1 MYYLYLDESGDL
13 GHPIQSPGASR
24 YFVITVLE
32 VRSDLARK
40 AIEKAMERT
49 VKNKLHKRGAHK
61 SKPLTELKATATD
74 LADKQYFYRQI
85 AAVPFTVSTVVLD
98 KERFSNHLQQNP
110 NRVYGFITHLVLKG
124 LPLEEATT
132 RVILTLDRNVRGS
145 TIKAFNEHLIKQLET
160 RIPPLVPVSINH
172 RASHEI
178 KLLQAVDLFAWGFF
192 RKYETGDTRWY
203 EVFREKIA
211 FERVYPDK

>member
-24 YFVITVLE
+24 HFVITVLE
-32 VRSDLARK
+32 VQSEQARK
-40 AIEKAMERT
+40 AIEKAVERT
-49 VKNKLHKRGAHK
+49 VKNKLHKKGSRKA
-61 SKPLTELKATATD
+61 KPITELKATATD
-74 LADKQYFYRQI
+74 FADKQYFYRQI
-85 AAVPFTVSTVVLD
+85 AAVPFTVSAVILE
-98 KERFSNHLQQNP
+98 KERFSNYLQQNP

-124 LPLEEATT
+124 LPLEEAMT

-145 TIKAFNEHLIKQLET
+145 TIKAFNEHLIKQLEA

-178 KLLQAVDLFAWGFF
+178 KLLQAVDFFAWGFF